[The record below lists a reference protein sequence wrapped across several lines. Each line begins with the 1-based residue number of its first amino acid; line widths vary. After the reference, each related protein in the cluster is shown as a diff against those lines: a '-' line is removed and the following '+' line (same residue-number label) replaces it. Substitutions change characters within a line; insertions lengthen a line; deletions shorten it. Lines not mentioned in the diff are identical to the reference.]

1 MQQVEQVL
9 YQEFLERR
17 LKKKKFLIDKK
28 SKNKPK
34 VKVED
39 KREFAKF
46 SSKEEDNGGLAV

>member
-1 MQQVEQVL
+1 L